1 MHRYIIKRL
10 LQLIPVVLG
19 ISFILFSIMNLTPG
33 DPAQLILGDNATP
46 EAVEQLREELGLN
59 GNFFV
64 RYFNYIKDALRGDF
78 GISYRTKEAVFTEI
92 FSRFPNTLRLAT
104 LAILLSSVFG
114 VLFGILSAIK
124 QYSLVDNATLAAT
137 LLITSMPSFWL
148 GLMLIIVFSV
158 RLGWFPISGSE
169 TWRHFVLPAIATSAG
184 YMANIIRITRSTML
198 DVVRMDYIRTAR
210 AKGAMER
217 TITFKHAL
225 RNALLP
231 VVTVIGINMGWQ
243 LAGTI
248 ITEQVFAI
256 SGIGSLMIVSVRMK
270 DTPVVIAS
278 VMFVALLASLIN
290 LGTDILYAY
299 IDPRV
304 KSDYVKG

>member
-210 AKGAMER
+210 AKGVRER
-217 TITFKHAL
+217 VVIYSHAW

-231 VVTVIGINMGWQ
+231 VITSIIGWFLSI
-243 LAGTI
+243 
-248 ITEQVFAI
+248 F
-256 SGIGSLMIVSVRMK
+256 SGSLIF
-270 DTPVVIAS
+270 A
-278 VMFVALLASLIN
+278 
-290 LGTDILYAY
+290 
-299 IDPRV
+299 
-304 KSDYVKG
+304 